1 MVEETQSIY
10 KRKIKEVKYIQIKE
24 NIILSI
30 FMKKS
35 IKIFI
40 AVKGIDM
47 KYNVV

>member
-10 KRKIKEVKYIQIKE
+10 KKINKREYHPIDFLEKEYKNV
-24 NIILSI
+24 
-30 FMKKS
+30 
-35 IKIFI
+35 I